1 MTVST
6 AIFAVVAIG
15 HLLRAVYGW
24 EVVIGEWIETAHELG
39 RLIPAGWKN
48 YEKHLGQLKG
58 ALGYEGQGK
67 A

>member
-24 EVVIGEWIETAHELG
+24 EVVIGEWS
-39 RLIPAGWKN
+39 IPLWASWIGVVVAGILA
-48 YEKHLGQLKG
+48 YS
-58 ALGYEGQGK
+58 GYQHRR
-67 A
+67 